1 MKGALLIGIDYK
13 GKDNQLNGCMDDVK
27 EVKKY
32 LEGKGYTEFVV
43 LVEDGELPNCENIMR
58 GFNTMLNWVNSG
70 DYEEIFIHYSGHGS
84 HIVDRDGD
92 EDDGYDEVL
101 IPLDYDKHGI
111 ITDDLINLHFVSK
124 ITNPDTKIYI
134 LTDCCHSGTI
144 MDLEYHWKREGWC
157 KVNDKKTVGNIIC
170 ISGCKDSEESAEVYN
185 INNNRRWSGALTTT
199 FLEYVQ
205 KNISLGDIVNRL
217 ILKLVPFGQFPQLTA
232 SHKVDLNINIL

>member
-101 IPLDYDKHGI
+101 IPLDYDKRGI

-124 ITNPDTKIYI
+124 ITNPDTK
-134 LTDCCHSGTI
+134 
-144 MDLEYHWKREGWC
+144 
-157 KVNDKKTVGNIIC
+157 V
-170 ISGCKDSEESAEVYN
+170 ES
-185 INNNRRWSGALTTT
+185 
-199 FLEYVQ
+199 
-205 KNISLGDIVNRL
+205 DIVL
-217 ILKLVPFGQFPQLTA
+217 EGLASFFG
-232 SHKVDLNINIL
+232 